1 MQRLSN
7 ASVIKSIFFGNYFYG
22 LCVVFLSI
30 ETLVQLKLPVQ
41 ECSFFVL
48 IFLVTVVYYTK
59 AYTSYTGF
67 DKANLRTVWYH
78 QHKKAINNSQILY
91 SVVGLI
97 LCITIAFQ
105 YHTAL
110 LNISIKS
117 IVIVIIFPLIALLY
131 YGLDHHFFSK
141 KNLRSIGWLKP
152 FTIGFVWSGMVT
164 TYPVL
169 YHHTANQIDLQI
181 TLELVLLFIKNFIFI
196 TVLAIMFDI
205 KDYAAD
211 NNQQLKT
218 FVVRIGLRKTIF
230 AIIIPLTIVG
240 FTISILYEWQQQFST
255 FRMIL
260 NSLIFPLILLVAYT
274 LHNRKSILFYLIVI
288 DGLMLVKAICGI
300 CGIMLG

>member
-1 MQRLSN
+1 
-7 ASVIKSIFFGNYFYG
+7 
-22 LCVVFLSI
+22 
-30 ETLVQLKLPVQ
+30 
-41 ECSFFVL
+41 
-48 IFLVTVVYYTK
+48 
-59 AYTSYTGF
+59 
-67 DKANLRTVWYH
+67 
-78 QHKKAINNSQILY
+78 
-91 SVVGLI
+91 
-97 LCITIAFQ
+97 
-105 YHTAL
+105 
-110 LNISIKS
+110 
-117 IVIVIIFPLIALLY
+117 
-131 YGLDHHFFSK
+131 
-141 KNLRSIGWLKP
+141 
-152 FTIGFVWSGMVT
+152 MVT

-230 AIIIPLTIVG
+230 AIIIPLTVVG